1 MDVQMGSMPN
11 LPGENALLDST
22 LSHFKALD
30 WRYLNEFLVSWVKIR
45 EMG

>member
-1 MDVQMGSMPN
+1 MNVKMGSMPN

-30 WRYLNEFLVSWVKIR
+30 WRCLNEILVL
-45 EMG
+45 